1 MTAFRTMIVPAAD
14 ADLARSIADTISPEN
29 YSGMFTTPCCDV
41 DDPTVITHYISTGIV
56 TDEFAHLVPLA
67 TWTQEDGN
75 WVQTDYYPGD
85 PVTVAEACAAAD
97 PPLSVTSQQVEDIFH
112 ASDVTEQDPFVAMQR
127 LGLTLYQEPINA

>member
-1 MTAFRTMIVPAAD
+1 MPFRTLITPASD

-29 YSGMFTTPCCDV
+29 YSGMFTTPLCDV
-41 DDPTVITHYISTGIV
+41 DDPSTITHYISTGIV

-85 PVTVAEACAAAD
+85 PVTVAMMCEAAD
-97 PPLSVTSQQVEDIFH
+97 PPLEVTDAEVEAVFQ
-112 ASDVTEQDPFVAMQR
+112 AADVSEQEPFVAMSR
-127 LGLTLYQEPINA
+127 LNLQLYQETQE